1 MAFNTGIKQRVIQ
14 VTTLEGKK
22 HLMLKKSRPKF
33 DEAVTVS
40 VPEPEFSEKLEVL
53 SSDGASLDVDS
64 SLAADSED
72 NNKENVS
79 DNIQKVRNANTT
91 SSFNKPRESI
101 LAPSKSVKL
110 DGKELDCFSFE
121 PKPALRLQNTRK
133 FVPKMKQSTTF
144 TEFKID
150 FAISSEATL

>member
-1 MAFNTGIKQRVIQ
+1 MVFNTGIKERVIQ
-14 VTTLEGKK
+14 VTTLDGKK
-22 HLMLKKSRPKF
+22 HLMLKKSRPKY
-33 DEAVTVS
+33 DETVTVD
-40 VPEPEFSEKLEVL
+40 VPKPDFSEKLEVL
-53 SSDGASLDVDS
+53 SSEGTSLDVDS

-79 DNIQKVRNANTT
+79 ANIQKVRKTNTT

-101 LAPSKSVKL
+101 LDPSKSVKL
-110 DGKELDCFSFE
+110 DGKELECFSFE
-121 PKPALRLQNTRK
+121 PKPALKLQNTRK
-133 FVPKMKQSTTF
+133 FVPKMKQPTTF